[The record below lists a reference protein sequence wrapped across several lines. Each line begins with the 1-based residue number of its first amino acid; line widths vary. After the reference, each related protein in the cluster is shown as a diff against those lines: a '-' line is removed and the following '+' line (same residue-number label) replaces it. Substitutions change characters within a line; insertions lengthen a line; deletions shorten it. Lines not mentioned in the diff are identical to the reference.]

1 MTTRR
6 DFLRHTGFL
15 SAAALLAPR
24 LLAHAATSA
33 DKLIGI
39 QLYTLRDDAQKD
51 IKGTIEA
58 IAKTGYTNV
67 ELFGYNSKRQYFGLS
82 VPEFKALL
90 QAHNLKTTSA
100 HYAMMDYLLKGNDD
114 EVKTVIEDAKTLGH
128 DFVTIPYLIDKL
140 RTSADDYKK
149 LADRFNHAGELV
161 KQAGMRLAYHNHN
174 FEFTDY
180 SGTTG
185 YDILLTNTDPKLVHF
200 EMDIY
205 WVVYSGIKPTDLFN
219 KYPGRFPMWHVK
231 DMRLQP
237 QKESCEVGKGVIDF
251 KEIFKHKKAAGF
263 ENFFVEQEAY
273 TAAPPKEAIIT
284 SIDYIKK
291 NLV

>member
-6 DFLRHTGFL
+6 DFLRSAGLL

-24 LLAHAATSA
+24 FAAHAATSKE
-33 DKLIGI
+33 KLIGL
-39 QLYTLRDDAQKD
+39 QLYTLRTDAQKD

-58 IAKTGYTNV
+58 IAKAGYTNV
-67 ELFGYNSKRQYFGLS
+67 ELFGYNKRQYFGLG
-82 VPEFKALL
+82 VPEMKALL
-90 QAHNLKTTSA
+90 QANHLKTTSA
-100 HYAMMDYLLKGNDD
+100 HYALMDYLLKGNDD

-161 KQAGMRLAYHNHN
+161 NNAGMRLAYHNHN
-174 FEFTDY
+174 FEFEDHN
-180 SGTTG
+180 GTKG
-185 YDILLTNTDPKLVHF
+185 YDILLANTDPKLVHF

-205 WVVYSGIKPTDLFN
+205 WVVYAGIKPEDLFN

-251 KEIFKHKKAAGF
+251 KTIFQHKKEAGF

-273 TAAPPKEAIIT
+273 TAAPPEQAILT
-284 SIDYIKK
+284 SIEYIKK